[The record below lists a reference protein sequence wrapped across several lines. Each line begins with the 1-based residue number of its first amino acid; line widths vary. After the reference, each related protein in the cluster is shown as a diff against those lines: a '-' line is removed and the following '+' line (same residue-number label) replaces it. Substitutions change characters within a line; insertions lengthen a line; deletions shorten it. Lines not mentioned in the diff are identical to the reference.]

1 MVTVQPRV
9 QAMAWMVASV
19 WFFAMFDAL
28 TKYLAVNVA
37 ILILIWSRYVIHCAI
52 AIAIFFPARG
62 FAIFKTPR
70 PWAQILRGLLMLG
83 VSLCMMN
90 AAKYLPLAELTA
102 LYFTAPLI
110 VLIASPYLASEPF
123 KWQMLAV
130 AMVGF
135 TGVLFIAR
143 PGSEVTGPA
152 SLLPLAAAFL
162 YAGFQLS
169 TRHFSKTESPI
180 TTNIM
185 TGLVGAVVMTLVL
198 MAAPPL
204 AWSSI
209 SGSEVFLI
217 LLLGVCGLLAQMM
230 LINAFKFDTPAR
242 LAPMSYTQLLWAALI
257 GYVVFD
263 VVPGVSALIGMFL
276 IAASGLFLLVRGST
290 KGNDRP
296 V

>member
-1 MVTVQPRV
+1 MLRVQPRV
-9 QAMAWMVASV
+9 QAISWMVSSV
-19 WFFAMFDAL
+19 LFFAIFDAL
-28 TKYLAVNVA
+28 TKYLAADVA
-37 ILILIWSRYVIHCAI
+37 VVILIWSRYVIHSVI

-62 FAIFKTPR
+62 FTIFRTTR
-70 PWAQILRGLLMLG
+70 PWAQMLRGLLMLG

-110 VLIASPYLASEPF
+110 VLIVSPYIASEPV
-123 KWQMLAV
+123 KWRTLVV

-135 TGVLFIAR
+135 AGVLFIAR
-143 PGSEVTGPA
+143 PGGDVTGPA
-152 SLLPLAAAFL
+152 SILPLVAAFL

-169 TRHFSKTESPI
+169 TRHFSKTESPV

-185 TGLVGAVVMTLVL
+185 TGLVGAVVMSLVL
-198 MAAPPL
+198 LAAPPL

-209 SGSEVFLI
+209 SGSDVSMI
-217 LLLGVCGLLAQMM
+217 LLLGASGFLAQMM
-230 LINAFKFDTPAR
+230 LINALKFDTPAR

-263 VVPGVSALIGMFL
+263 VVPGMSALVGMFL
-276 IAASGLFLLVRGST
+276 IAASGLFLLVRES
-290 KGNDRP
+290 K
-296 V
+296 